1 MDRRRVGLTLVLLL
15 LADSA
20 NGQACGGMLTAP
32 GTATSPNYPN
42 NYNTDETCEWTI
54 NVPEGSLVL
63 LTFDSFQIEGHFD
76 TFKIYNGGSDR
87 AALLHSFS
95 GDTIPDPMT
104 GTTNQM
110 FLRFTSD
117 GSTTYPGFQ
126 FSYTAT
132 DTQVCGG
139 TLSAPLGG
147 TVTSPNYPGYYPNYA
162 TCHWTITVP
171 EGSIVLLTFDSFE
184 IELGNDFLYIYDGG
198 SDSRLRSWS
207 FSGEFIPDPIIST
220 SNQMILLFTSDRYD
234 DDDPGFQASY
244 TAAVDRCADG
254 SHNCRPQETCYNTA
268 DSFTCTVCQDPLGMQ
283 SGAIPDGS
291 ITASSTYSS
300 FYEPYL
306 ARLHGR
312 GGWLTNIRTIGE
324 WLQVDLGEI
333 KKVTGT
339 ITQGGVYGYWVKSYK
354 LQHSTDGASWTTY
367 ANSEGT
373 EKVFIGNTDYYTPV
387 TNLLDNAVE
396 ARYVRFLPQ
405 TWENLMSM
413 GAEILG
419 CNIRVDECADGSN
432 NCSPQA
438 TCSDTPESFTCTC
451 NPGYIGNG
459 VTCTDVDEC
468 ASNNGGCAGTCA
480 NTVGSFTCSCAEE
493 FVLNTD
499 GLACDACSTLYPGL
513 NPSHNFG
520 VYQNQCFWSGSF
532 RTPRLNYMAAKQ
544 ACQDEGGTL
553 AMIKDEATQ
562 TFLRAHLRSTSGHRQ
577 RSYWI
582 GLDDLNTEGTFLWND
597 GTPLGDYDKFRSDAP
612 NESRDCVTLW
622 RTRRSARWD
631 IKDCNTRRP
640 YICQLSGNGDK

>member
-1 MDRRRVGLTLVLLL
+1 MKILIILLNNQIQLGLYVSRQVSHQNGRPSQHRQQNVSEMDRRRVGLTLVLLL

-42 NYNTDETCEWTI
+42 DYNTDETCEWTI

-63 LTFDSFQIEGHFD
+63 LTFDSFETDDDYDFLY
-76 TFKIYNGGSDR
+76 IYNGGSDT
-87 AALLHSFS
+87 APLLQSFS
-95 GDTIPDPMT
+95 GDTIPGPIT

-117 GSTTYPGFQ
+117 GSGTYPGFQ

-139 TLSAPLGG
+139 ILSAPPGG
-147 TVTSPNYPGYYPNYA
+147 TVTSPNYPSNYPNSA
-162 TCHWTITVP
+162 ICLWTITVP
-171 EGSIVLLTFDSFE
+171 EGSLVLLTFHSFE
-184 IELGNDFLYIYDGG
+184 TDEDYDFLYIYDGG
-198 SDSRLRSWS
+198 SDSALLLNS
-207 FSGEFIPDPIIST
+207 FTGATIPDPLT
-220 SNQMILLFTSDRYD
+220 SITNQMLLLFTSDGD
-234 DDDPGFQASY
+234 DTYPGFQASY

-254 SHNCRPQETCYNTA
+254 SHNCAPQETCYNTA
-268 DSFTCTVCQDPLGMQ
+268 DSFTCAVCQDPLGMQ

-291 ITASSTYSS
+291 ITASSTYDSDTV
-300 FYEPYL
+300 PYL
-306 ARLHGR
+306 ARLYGR
-312 GGWLTNIRTIGE
+312 GGWESEDSNLGD

-339 ITQGGVYGYWVKSYK
+339 ITQGVSSGEYWVKSYK

-405 TWENLMSM
+405 TWESYMSM
-413 GAEILG
+413 RAEILG
-419 CNIRVDECADGSN
+419 CNLRVDECAGGTN

-459 VTCTDVDEC
+459 VTCTGKGIFYLLLSVC
-468 ASNNGGCAGTCA
+468 CQA
-480 NTVGSFTCSCAEE
+480 
-493 FVLNTD
+493 LWHIRTD
-499 GLACDACSTLYPGL
+499 
-513 NPSHNFG
+513 N
-520 VYQNQCFWSGSF
+520 
-532 RTPRLNYMAAKQ
+532 
-544 ACQDEGGTL
+544 
-553 AMIKDEATQ
+553 
-562 TFLRAHLRSTSGHRQ
+562 
-577 RSYWI
+577 
-582 GLDDLNTEGTFLWND
+582 
-597 GTPLGDYDKFRSDAP
+597 
-612 NESRDCVTLW
+612 
-622 RTRRSARWD
+622 
-631 IKDCNTRRP
+631 
-640 YICQLSGNGDK
+640 

>member
-1 MDRRRVGLTLVLLL
+1 MFLTFTPRGSST
-15 LADSA
+15 AQGFRFSYTATDTP
-20 NGQACGGMLTAP
+20 ACGGLLSAP
-32 GTATSPNYPN
+32 LGGTVTSPNYPD
-42 NYNTDETCEWTI
+42 NYPNYATCHWTI
-54 NVPEGSLVL
+54 TVPEGRLVL
-63 LTFDSFQIEGHFD
+63 LTFDSFQTESFTDYVH
-76 TFKIYNGGSDR
+76 IYNGGSDS
-87 AALLHSFS
+87 ALLLQRFT
-95 GDTIPDPMT
+95 GNTIPGPIT

-117 GSTTYPGFQ
+117 GSFTYPGFR

-132 DTQVCGG
+132 DTPACGG
-139 TLSAPLGG
+139 LLSAPPGG
-147 TVTSPNYPGYYPNYA
+147 TVTSPNYPDNYPNYA

-171 EGSIVLLTFDSFE
+171 EGRLVLLTFDASVQ
-184 IELGNDFLYIYDGG
+184 IESRNDFLRIFDGDI
-198 SDSRLRSWS
+198 DSHLRSWS

-220 SNQMILLFTSDRYD
+220 SNQMLLLFTSDDSEAYS
-234 DDDPGFQASY
+234 GFQASY

-254 SHNCRPQETCYNTA
+254 SHNCGPQETCYNTA

-291 ITASSTYSS
+291 ITASSS
-300 FYEPYL
+300 FSGQKYQPST
-306 ARLHGR
+306 ARLDGAY
-312 GGWLTNIRTIGE
+312 GWGTSNSAVEE

-339 ITQGGVYGYWVKSYK
+339 ITQGVVGGVWVKSYK

-405 TWENLMSM
+405 TWQHYMSM
-413 GAEILG
+413 RAEILG
-419 CNIRVDECADGSN
+419 CNLRVDECADGSN

-459 VTCTDVDEC
+459 VTCT
-468 ASNNGGCAGTCA
+468 
-480 NTVGSFTCSCAEE
+480 
-493 FVLNTD
+493 
-499 GLACDACSTLYPGL
+499 ACSALYPGL
-513 NPSHNFG
+513 KPSHNFG

-582 GLDDLNTEGTFLWND
+582 GLDDQNTEGTFLWND
-597 GTPLGDYDKFRSDAP
+597 GTPLGEYDEFRSDAP

-622 RTRRSARWD
+622 RTRRRARWD
-631 IKDCNTRRP
+631 IKDCNIRRP
-640 YICQLSGNGDK
+640 YICQLSGNGGK

>member
-42 NYNTDETCEWTI
+42 DYNTDETCEWTI

-63 LTFDSFQIEGHFD
+63 LTFDSFETDDDYDFLY
-76 TFKIYNGGSDR
+76 IYNGGSDT
-87 AALLHSFS
+87 APLLQSFS
-95 GDTIPDPMT
+95 GDTIPGPIT

-117 GSTTYPGFQ
+117 GSGTYPGFQ

-139 TLSAPLGG
+139 ILSAPPGG
-147 TVTSPNYPGYYPNYA
+147 TVTSPNYPSNYPNSAICLWTITVPEGSLVLLTFHSFETDEDYDFLYIYDGGSDSALLLNSFTGATIPDPLTSITNQMLLLFTSDGDDTYPGFQASYTAADTPVCGGILSAPHGGTVATPNYSGNYPNYA

-184 IELGNDFLYIYDGG
+184 TDSDSDFLYIYDGG
-198 SDSRLRSWS
+198 RYSRLRPWS
-207 FSGEFIPDPIIST
+207 FSGEKKFIPDPIIST
-220 SNQMILLFTSDRYD
+220 SNQMLLLFTSDYYD
-234 DDDPGFQASY
+234 TYPGFQASY

-254 SHNCRPQETCYNTA
+254 SHNCAPQETCYNTA
-268 DSFTCTVCQDPLGMQ
+268 DSFTCAVCQDPLGMQ

-291 ITASSTYSS
+291 ITASSTYDSDTV
-300 FYEPYL
+300 PYL
-306 ARLHGR
+306 ARLYGR
-312 GGWLTNIRTIGE
+312 GGWESEDSNLGD

-339 ITQGGVYGYWVKSYK
+339 ITQGVSSGEYWVKSYK

-405 TWENLMSM
+405 TWESYMSM
-413 GAEILG
+413 RAEILG
-419 CNIRVDECADGSN
+419 CNLRVDECAGGTN

-459 VTCTDVDEC
+459 VTCTGKGIFYLLLSVC
-468 ASNNGGCAGTCA
+468 CQA
-480 NTVGSFTCSCAEE
+480 
-493 FVLNTD
+493 LWHIRTD
-499 GLACDACSTLYPGL
+499 
-513 NPSHNFG
+513 N
-520 VYQNQCFWSGSF
+520 
-532 RTPRLNYMAAKQ
+532 
-544 ACQDEGGTL
+544 
-553 AMIKDEATQ
+553 
-562 TFLRAHLRSTSGHRQ
+562 
-577 RSYWI
+577 
-582 GLDDLNTEGTFLWND
+582 
-597 GTPLGDYDKFRSDAP
+597 
-612 NESRDCVTLW
+612 
-622 RTRRSARWD
+622 
-631 IKDCNTRRP
+631 
-640 YICQLSGNGDK
+640 